1 MAIAGAAR
9 SVTAKCKLTVSVNF
23 AHPPG
28 AAPDLRLRRG
38 SSVASAATALMFLK
52 CASKR
57 RLKDFSP
64 DNGTATEH
72 DEGDQSLCLSA
83 QPRFGST
90 QRVRSCPIGCVAN
103 RGFHEAATCAVVAFS
118 DGPAHS
124 TRNGL
129 VVVVS
134 LPDQNRLEASFLH
147 ICTGRANV
155 VDLVQLWGQRSL

>member
-38 SSVASAATALMFLK
+38 SSVASAAAALMFLK

-83 QPRFGST
+83 QLRFGST
-90 QRVRSCPIGCVAN
+90 QRVRSCPHRL
-103 RGFHEAATCAVVAFS
+103 RGESWLPRSCHMCCSCFLGRSSAFDPEWTS
-118 DGPAHS
+118 RS
-124 TRNGL
+124 GL
-129 VVVVS
+129 A
-134 LPDQNRLEASFLH
+134 P
-147 ICTGRANV
+147 
-155 VDLVQLWGQRSL
+155 RSE